1 MLIPILTLQPCLAL
15 QNWKRNRTKNLESFC
30 RMIEEDICCLRI
42 NWKQRRTWSESLDPS
57 SERWLQRSTRGAT
70 PWQDHI
76 KGPRGQQCLWLQSL
90 DFDRKSTPE
99 AQTMILRRP
108 RRRRRTIVVLLAVSG
123 AGLLLLLWT
132 GGEEEERQEKDIPC
146 SDGGQVGS
154 QLTILT
160 ETVVLIQLCR
170 AFLTYPARI

>member
-1 MLIPILTLQPCLAL
+1 MAIKKWDKGQGYNCRQIYWRGVPVPFSFGSWTAKTEQRMLIPILTLQPCLAL

-99 AQTMILRRP
+99 VQQWFCEAL
-108 RRRRRTIVVLLAVSG
+108 G
-123 AGLLLLLWT
+123 
-132 GGEEEERQEKDIPC
+132 
-146 SDGGQVGS
+146 DGGG
-154 QLTILT
+154 
-160 ETVVLIQLCR
+160 R
-170 AFLTYPARI
+170 